1 MLSLWLISAYI
12 IPGYA
17 YKKST
22 VDNLDKNFEIE
33 NIEMNILQNFI
44 THITLV

>member
-17 YKKST
+17 YKKKST

-33 NIEMNILQNFI
+33 NIEMNIL
-44 THITLV
+44 